1 MSLHNRGLSNNIG
14 SSLHKTLMM
23 FAAILVCFSSEYL
36 LAAEEQNL
44 PTLHYDLGG
53 TKAWVPYGYTGIDD
67 KPGIF
72 ADIVASVMQQ
82 ANIAYKPYFY
92 PAKRAENELQTGM
105 LDFDFVSPSWFKD
118 QDIGEDFVG
127 SHGIFEVTEYFVTLA
142 NYNEKFSYPASISKQ
157 VVGTVAGYFY
167 YDDNLFI
174 RADFLSESELMLGLQ
189 KGRFKLTILED
200 YAANYW
206 SDFHQVPIRL
216 VAVHTKGK
224 VIIRLRKEHKELL
237 PQINSAIQLLLKT
250 GRIEEIFK
258 RYNLDME
265 TKKMLAQIEL

>member
-1 MSLHNRGLSNNIG
+1 M
-14 SSLHKTLMM
+14 HKTLLP
-23 FAAILVCFSSEYL
+23 FAVILMCLSSEYL
-36 LAAEEQNL
+36 LAAEKQSL
-44 PTLHYDLGG
+44 ATLHYDLGG
-53 TKAWVPYGYTGIDD
+53 TKAWVPYGYTGLED

-72 ADIVASVMQQ
+72 ADIVESVMQQ

-105 LDFDFVSPSWFKD
+105 LDFDFISPSWFKD
-118 QDIGEDFVG
+118 QDIGDDYVG

-142 NYNEKFSYPASISKQ
+142 SYNEHFNYPASIKKQ

-174 RADFLSESELMLGLQ
+174 RADFLSESELMLGLK
-189 KGRFKLTILED
+189 KGRFNVAILED

-206 SDFHQVPIRL
+206 SDFHQVPIKL

-224 VIIRLRKEHKELL
+224 IIIRLRKEHQKLL
-237 PQINSAIQLLLKT
+237 PQINGAIQLLLKT

-258 RYNLDME
+258 RYHLDME
-265 TKKMLAQIEL
+265 TKKMLAKIESLQ